1 LTALIIEPSTTLI
14 IEPSTTLIIEP
25 STTLIIEP
33 SKAGVVATLNRRVA
47 AITAAHRMAGQGF
60 DASHP
65 AIANVLAG
73 IRQAYGTRQDAKT
86 ALLTKVEHD
95 RLFGQSVSHQLFSS
109 DGKRCTLC
117 LGVADRLDLE
127 FRWPSGPNS
136 RSGSTISR
144 SRDAPRRLHHAYGR
158 PGASIAADGSCVM
171 AGPGAGPG
179 RGPKRRLLVKWPE
192 TRVVSVSP

>member
-1 LTALIIEPSTTLI
+1 MSMVSGIG
-14 IEPSTTLIIEP
+14 IIEP

-73 IRQAYGTRQDAKT
+73 IRRAYGTRQDAKT

-109 DGKRCTLC
+109 DGKRCTVGGC
-117 LGVADRLDLE
+117 RPA
-127 FRWPSGPNS
+127 
-136 RSGSTISR
+136 R
-144 SRDAPRRLHHAYGR
+144 SRISLAFRPEFAFWVDYIALPRRSAAAPSRLWTAGCSNRGGR
-158 PGASIAADGSCVM
+158 VLCAGGSRR
-171 AGPGAGPG
+171 GPGPRSEAAAVGNVARNP
-179 RGPKRRLLVKWPE
+179 
-192 TRVVSVSP
+192 